1 MANLSRNLRWQSVYG
16 SKFISGIVV
25 KKKKNL
31 CFSQETSFLETMGL
45 EAAGTCGNEAALRA
59 YL

>member
-25 KKKKNL
+25 KKKKT
-31 CFSQETSFLETMGL
+31 FVFLRKPAFWKLWDWKQQVLVGMRL
-45 EAAGTCGNEAALRA
+45 P
-59 YL
+59 

>member
-25 KKKKNL
+25 KKKKPL
-31 CFSQETSFLETMGL
+31 FFS
-45 EAAGTCGNEAALRA
+45 GNQLFGNYGIGSSR
-59 YL
+59 YLWE